1 MNENL
6 TLAGRVTAAASN
18 SLAEPGGGA
27 TWQRWRA
34 LADLG
39 ATDLAVAKL
48 VEPHHDATSILK
60 DLGVPAPRDE
70 SLWAVWAAEPPFAKV
85 TGWWDGAGWRLRG
98 TKAFCSGAMIVTD
111 AVISADAT
119 DGPRLFAVDV
129 AAARGNTLAVDEPT
143 WTGAGMRGA
152 DTRTIHFADVAAREV
167 GEPGAYVDRPG
178 FWHGAMGVAACW
190 LGGADA
196 AGEPLRKAGRQGRL
210 DSHGLA
216 HLGAVT
222 ASAEASWALLE
233 RTARF
238 VDADPGDEKH
248 RAKRDALALRTT
260 VVTTVETIIRAV
272 GRALGPGP
280 LAFDAAHAQRIADLQ
295 VFIRQDHAER
305 DLAELG
311 ALVAEATDGN

>member
-1 MNENL
+1 MNEKL
-6 TLAGRVTAAASN
+6 RFAERVTAAASY
-18 SLAEPGGGA
+18 SLTEPGGGA
-27 TWQRWRA
+27 TLQRWHA

-48 VEPHHDATSILK
+48 VEPHHDAASILK
-60 DLGVPAPRDE
+60 GLGLAAPRNG
-70 SLWAVWAAEPPFAKV
+70 SLWAVWAAEPPFATV
-85 TGWWDGAGWRLRG
+85 TGLLAGDDWHLCG

-111 AVISADAT
+111 ALISAEAT

-129 AAARGNTLAVDEPT
+129 AAARGSTLAVDEPT
-143 WTGAGMRGA
+143 WTGGGMRSA
-152 DTRTIHFADVAAREV
+152 DTRTIHLTDVAAREV
-167 GEPGAYVDRPG
+167 GPPGAYLDRPG
-178 FWHGAMGVAACW
+178 FWHGAMGIAACW
-190 LGGADA
+190 LGGAHA
-196 AGEPLRKAGRQGRL
+196 AVEPLRKAARQGRL

-222 ASAEASWALLE
+222 ASVEASWALLE
-233 RTARF
+233 RTAHS
-238 VDADPGDEKH
+238 VDADPNDEKH
-248 RAKRDALALRTT
+248 RSKRDALALRTT
-260 VVTTVETIIRAV
+260 VVGTVETVIRRV

-311 ALVAEATDGN
+311 ALLADATDGH